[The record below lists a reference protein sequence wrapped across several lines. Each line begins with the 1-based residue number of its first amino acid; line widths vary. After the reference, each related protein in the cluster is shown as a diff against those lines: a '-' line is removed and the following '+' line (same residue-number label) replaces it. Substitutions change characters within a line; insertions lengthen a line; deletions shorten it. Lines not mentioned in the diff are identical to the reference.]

1 MNVDKDASLYLI
13 INQNFKINI
22 CSDSHTNI
30 ENFRNNIINAYI
42 VGGYG
47 EVDAMSVA
55 PLAVRQGAPIIV
67 SPRDG
72 LTKDEKY
79 FFESNENIADVKVI
93 GGRVNVDT
101 QVMLDVKN
109 CGYDRDNNTDISVS
123 RVSGNDRQETNAKIL
138 ELFDKGS
145 EENIIVAKDGMNNK
159 SHLVDSLSAATLGY
173 PLILGTERITMA
185 QVDAIYNIVSKDINL
200 IQVGNG
206 IDNALIKKVLD
217 IIK

>member
-1 MNVDKDASLYLI
+1 MNVDKDANLYLI

-22 CSDSHTNI
+22 YSDSHTNI
-30 ENFRNNIINAYI
+30 ENFRNDIINAYN
-42 VGGYG
+42 VGGYR

-55 PLAVRQGAPIIV
+55 PLAVRQGTPIIV

-72 LTKDEKY
+72 LTNDEKY
-79 FFESNENIADVKVI
+79 FFESNENITDVKVI

-109 CGYDRDNNTDISVS
+109 YGYDRNNNTNISVS
-123 RVSGNDRQETNAKIL
+123 HVSGNDRQETNAKIL

-185 QVDAIYNIVSKDINL
+185 QVNAIYNIVSKDSNM

-206 IDNALIKKVLD
+206 IDSAVIKKVLD
-217 IIK
+217 ISK

>member
-72 LTKDEKY
+72 LTKDGKY
-79 FFESNENIADVKVI
+79 F
-93 GGRVNVDT
+93 
-101 QVMLDVKN
+101 
-109 CGYDRDNNTDISVS
+109 
-123 RVSGNDRQETNAKIL
+123 
-138 ELFDKGS
+138 
-145 EENIIVAKDGMNNK
+145 
-159 SHLVDSLSAATLGY
+159 
-173 PLILGTERITMA
+173 
-185 QVDAIYNIVSKDINL
+185 
-200 IQVGNG
+200 
-206 IDNALIKKVLD
+206 
-217 IIK
+217 

>member
-1 MNVDKDASLYLI
+1 MNVDKDANLYLI

-22 CSDSHTNI
+22 YSDSHTNI
-30 ENFRNNIINAYI
+30 ENFRNDIINAYN
-42 VGGYG
+42 VGGYR

-55 PLAVRQGAPIIV
+55 PLAVRQGTPIIV

-72 LTKDEKY
+72 LTNDEKY
-79 FFESNENIADVKVI
+79 FFESNENITDVKVI

-109 CGYDRDNNTDISVS
+109 YGYDRNNNTNISVS
-123 RVSGNDRQETNAKIL
+123 HVSGNDRQETNAKIL

-185 QVDAIYNIVSKDINL
+185 QVNAIYNIVSKDSNL

-206 IDNALIKKVLD
+206 IDSAVIKKVLD
-217 IIK
+217 ISK